1 MVSRSQREAL
11 PSSRT
16 CSSCCPSGEVVCRS
30 VPISLFI
37 VLAASDRRIG
47 GSGEETSLDE
57 WELLSEWLHSSAN
70 IEAIGRG
77 RHVSRP

>member
-1 MVSRSQREAL
+1 MKSDKDEEAELDGVSECEANCSLDSNRMV
-11 PSSRT
+11 
-16 CSSCCPSGEVVCRS
+16 V
-30 VPISLFI
+30 FI
-37 VLAASDRRIG
+37 VLATSDRRIG
-47 GSGEETSLDE
+47 GRGEETSLDE